1 MSNWILQAARR
12 QSGKQL
18 ALALIVL
25 AIVVM
30 MMLVNMDYI
39 REYFRGPHT
48 ITANDLSPTSS
59 KTQGWLTLKADKI
72 HPTGI
77 QEITVRKKRGVERG
91 RSVSAVYFIAE
102 VGNQF
107 VLVKGMDGQTTALQG
122 TFEPMNGELAAQ
134 VFKEPQ
140 MQAMRSQFYPLVMNT
155 HDYDNEASTW
165 LPVGGI
171 VALGALIWG
180 LMGLKRYRNPE
191 SHPGVKPFVEA
202 GTLKAAG
209 ASIQRSMTG
218 KSTFKLGK
226 TFVTPE
232 YVITQGWTKLDI
244 KPMEQLLWAYK
255 QVTQQKLYY
264 IIPAGKTYA
273 ASLNFEKGTVLLSG
287 KQDKVDEV
295 LEYVAARAPWA
306 AFGHD
311 DDIAQVYKKQR
322 ASLVDYV
329 KRRKEDYLKQ
339 QQGAA
344 MNTAAEPARAA
355 AATTASE
362 PSMGA
367 VSQDLPPL
375 EYKS

>member
-1 MSNWILQAARR
+1 
-12 QSGKQL
+12 
-18 ALALIVL
+18 
-25 AIVVM
+25 
-30 MMLVNMDYI
+30 
-39 REYFRGPHT
+39 
-48 ITANDLSPTSS
+48 
-59 KTQGWLTLKADKI
+59 
-72 HPTGI
+72 
-77 QEITVRKKRGVERG
+77 
-91 RSVSAVYFIAE
+91 

-107 VLVKGMDGQTTALQG
+107 VLVKGMDGQTTTLQG

-180 LMGLKRYRNPE
+180 LIGFKRFRNPE
-191 SHPGVKPFVEA
+191 FHPGVKPLVEA

-287 KQDKVDEV
+287 KEDKVDEV

-344 MNTAAEPARAA
+344 MNAELARSTVTTPATV
-355 AATTASE
+355 TTA
-362 PSMGA
+362 GA
-367 VSQDLPPL
+367 PPVATESKDLPPL